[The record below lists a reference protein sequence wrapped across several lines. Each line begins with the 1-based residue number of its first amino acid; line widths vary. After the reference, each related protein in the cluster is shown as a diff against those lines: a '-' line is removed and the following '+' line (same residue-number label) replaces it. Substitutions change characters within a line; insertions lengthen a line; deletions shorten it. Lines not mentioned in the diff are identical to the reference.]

1 MHAEGGHVKV
11 TLNPEQVVGGMWM
24 SPHLERWKR
33 ASQMISSILDN
44 QFRLSD
50 MTDRK
55 LHMAS
60 LPTVSE
66 LKSID
71 IHMQTLALTW

>member
-1 MHAEGGHVKV
+1 MHAERGHVKV

-44 QFRLSD
+44 QLRLSD
-50 MTDRK
+50 KTDHK
-55 LHMAS
+55 LHTAS
-60 LPTVSE
+60 LLTVSE
-66 LKSID
+66 LKPTD
-71 IHMQTLALTW
+71 IHM